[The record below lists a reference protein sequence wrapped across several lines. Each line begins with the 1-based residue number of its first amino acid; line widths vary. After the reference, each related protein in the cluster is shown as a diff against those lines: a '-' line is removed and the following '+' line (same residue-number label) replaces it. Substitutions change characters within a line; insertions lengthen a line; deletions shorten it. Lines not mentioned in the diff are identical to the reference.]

1 MIMDKLKSGGICPK
15 IGDWWQKETGEVMP
29 YTKGDEFPNYYKK
42 VGESDN
48 GAPFYSITS
57 KKADYVYVD

>member
-1 MIMDKLKSGGICPK
+1 MDKLKSGGICPK
-15 IGDWWQKETGEVMP
+15 IGEVMQ

-48 GAPFYSITS
+48 GAPIYSITS